1 MREHSKEGT
10 YPDRC
15 LASTEVT
22 GEEKMEEKDISTFRG
37 W

>member
-10 YPDRC
+10 YPDRF
-15 LASTEVT
+15 LASTEVIS
-22 GEEKMEEKDISTFRG
+22 EEKMKKKDKSTFRG